1 MRFRCDLD
9 SIYGLS
15 AVATVYAAV
24 ATVYAA
30 VATVYAAVMTIS
42 RLWFRCGFGVVEAHL
57 NRTETGM
64 KPDLNHTAPPSGHC
78 LALSRQQSKW
88 SRHPRRAGFASWC
101 QSGKNQLGEQD
112 PIGDSTV
119 CSKKKAMQ
127 NIHFIVLHQIPIRT
141 RRQQTTRVNRGC
153 LSVWRL
159 LSLEGVSPLHATKL

>member
-64 KPDLNHTAPPSGHC
+64 KPDLNHTAPPSG
-78 LALSRQQSKW
+78 RDWGQIEPD
-88 SRHPRRAGFASWC
+88 HPPRPSWE
-101 QSGKNQLGEQD
+101 GRWGRLG
-112 PIGDSTV
+112 G
-119 CSKKKAMQ
+119 
-127 NIHFIVLHQIPIRT
+127 
-141 RRQQTTRVNRGC
+141 G
-153 LSVWRL
+153 
-159 LSLEGVSPLHATKL
+159 

>member
-64 KPDLNHTAPPSGHC
+64 KPDLNHTAPPSVPTH
-78 LALSRQQSKW
+78 
-88 SRHPRRAGFASWC
+88 AGTDA
-101 QSGKNQLGEQD
+101 G
-112 PIGDSTV
+112 
-119 CSKKKAMQ
+119 
-127 NIHFIVLHQIPIRT
+127 
-141 RRQQTTRVNRGC
+141 
-153 LSVWRL
+153 
-159 LSLEGVSPLHATKL
+159 